1 VQCAHDETH
10 THTHTHTYIHTY
22 IQAYT
27 HASICSHTLTQGRQ
41 FSEQQ
46 VLDWLVQICLGLKH
60 VHDRKILHRDI
71 KSQNIFLTRNKTVK
85 LGDFGIAKD
94 LAHTYAK
101 AKTQVHL
108 TRALMSEAHSL
119 SQHAETSVPFPFPA
133 LPPPPQHTHSSYIP
147 DWHAL
152 LSVAGDLLRAPLRR
166 EERHVGGGRRVV

>member
-1 VQCAHDETH
+1 
-10 THTHTHTYIHTY
+10 
-22 IQAYT
+22 
-27 HASICSHTLTQGRQ
+27 
-41 FSEQQ
+41 

-108 TRALMSEAHSL
+108 TRALMTEAYSVPF
-119 SQHAETSVPFPFPA
+119 TSVPFTSVPFSFPA
-133 LPPPPQHTHSSYIP
+133 PPPPLQHTHSSYIP
-147 DWHAL
+147 DWYPL
-152 LSVAGDLLRAPLRR
+152 LSVAGDLL
-166 EERHVGGGRRVV
+166 